1 MTHVDRA
8 YLGPFGRLR
17 LGEVGE
23 VVIRTRQV
31 AARVAA
37 ELCRRGTAHVFR
49 GDEPI
54 SFLLLGFWSLSRLR
68 RRLRR
73 LETVVVQVDG

>member
-1 MTHVDRA
+1 MNRA
-8 YLGPFGRLR
+8 YLGRFGRLGF
-17 LGEVGE
+17 GEAGE

-37 ELCRRGTAHVFR
+37 ELGWRGTAHVLL

-54 SFLLLGFWSLSRLR
+54 SVLLLGFWSLSRLR
-68 RRLRR
+68 GRLRR
-73 LETVVVQVDG
+73 LETVIVQVDR